1 MNLSIS
7 QVVNSLALA
16 GVVMGCCSTDSVE
29 EVTRDV
35 LTIIIATTIIII
47 IINILIIIILIE
59 VTGVALTTLA
69 SVLAVV
75 GLLSTGLIV
84 TVL

>member
-1 MNLSIS
+1 M
-7 QVVNSLALA
+7 VNSLALA
-16 GVVMGCCSTDSVE
+16 GVAIGCCSTDSVE

-35 LTIIIATTIIII
+35 LTIIIATTIIITI
-47 IINILIIIILIE
+47 IK

-69 SVLAVV
+69 SVLAVI
-75 GLLSTGLIV
+75 GLLSTALIV